1 MGWVALSPGSGRCVY
16 AGVAEVSVY
25 IGERYKGMG
34 IGKAL
39 LNELIPLSEDNG
51 FWTLQAGIIREN
63 TASRELHKKCGFREI
78 GFRERVGRM
87 PDGKWHDVILMERRS
102 KNGSFFQRGQ
112 AFN

>member
-1 MGWVALSPGSGRCVY
+1 
-16 AGVAEVSVY
+16 
-25 IGERYKGMG
+25 MG

-63 TASRELHKKCGFREI
+63 TASWELHKKCGFREI